1 MSVPITP
8 LPSRVNVPRAAMA
21 LVIAIA
27 TGVFVP
33 ALGIGF
39 LGDDF
44 VYIARFRE
52 MPWSEWPTLFVR
64 EWSEGV
70 WGQPLKELR
79 PFAALSFMIDAR
91 WSGGNAL
98 GYRLVNL
105 AWHLI
110 AVTLVVRLALHYSGG
125 NARVA
130 WIAALLFAV
139 HPAHVET
146 VTWITGRPD

>member
-1 MSVPITP
+1 MSVPLTP

-27 TGVFVP
+27 AGVFVP

-52 MPWSEWPTLFVR
+52 MPWSEWPTLFIR
-64 EWSEGV
+64 EWSGGV

-91 WSGGNAL
+91 LWGGHVI

-105 AWHLI
+105 SLHL
-110 AVTLVVRLALHYSGG
+110 ATTALVVQLAWRYGG
-125 NARVA
+125 GHRQAAV
-130 WIAALLFAV
+130 IA
-139 HPAHVET
+139 
-146 VTWITGRPD
+146 